1 MPSAITN
8 GARIRTNT
16 AAENAYNALDTANRS
31 IALRQLRLSTGKR
44 INSAAVDV
52 AGYITVRSLGER
64 NSSLKAALNAVGD
77 ATNVTNIAQDGLD
90 NITNLIM
97 QIKESVASAA
107 SGAMGTDEKVAL
119 AKAAYRFA
127 QQIQT
132 IVDSTVFAGRQ
143 LLDGTFTASFVI
155 GSRADNTLITLGI
168 DLSTSNPELNIP
180 TNNFDLRLSS
190 LNFAGV
196 TGLSLASLNDVS
208 ASNLGMFDFSVI
220 QTTLTSISIALTNV
234 SKVASYLGGI
244 ANRLTSQEDA
254 LKSQITNYNAAIS
267 RIEDADV
274 AKEQL
279 ELIRAQFLQQAS
291 IISLAQANQTPQT
304 FLQLLRG

>member
-1 MPSAITN
+1 
-8 GARIRTNT
+8 
-16 AAENAYNALDTANRS
+16 
-31 IALRQLRLSTGKR
+31 
-44 INSAAVDV
+44 
-52 AGYITVRSLGER
+52 
-64 NSSLKAALNAVGD
+64 
-77 ATNVTNIAQDGLD
+77 
-90 NITNLIM
+90 M
-97 QIKESVASAA
+97 QIKESVASVA

-132 IVDSTVFAGRQ
+132 IVDSTVYACRQ
-143 LLDGTFTASFVI
+143 LLDGTFTASLII

-168 DLSTSNPELNIP
+168 DLSASNPELNIP

-304 FLQLLRG
+304 FPKLLRG

>member
-16 AAENAYNALDTANRS
+16 AAENAYNALDSANRN

-44 INSAAVDV
+44 INSAADDV

-77 ATNVTNIAQDGLD
+77 AMNVTNIAQDGLD

-97 QIKESVASAA
+97 QIKEAVASAA
-107 SGAMGTDEKVAL
+107 SGAMGTDEKIAL

-168 DLSTSNPELNIP
+168 DLSTFNPELNIP
-180 TNNFDLRLSS
+180 SNNFDLRLVS

-196 TGLSLASLNDVS
+196 TGLSLASLNEVS
-208 ASNLGMFDFSVI
+208 STDLGIFDFSVI
-220 QTTLTSISIALTNV
+220 QTTLTSISIALANV

-291 IISLAQANQTPQT
+291 ILSLSQANQTPQT

>member
-16 AAENAYNALDTANRS
+16 AAENAYNALDAANRNV
-31 IALRQLRLSTGKR
+31 ALRQLRLSTGKR
-44 INSAAVDV
+44 INSAADDV

-77 ATNVTNIAQDGLD
+77 ATNVTNIAMDGLD

-97 QIKESVASAA
+97 QIKEAVASAA
-107 SGAMGTDEKVAL
+107 SGAMGTDEKIAL

-180 TNNFDLRLSS
+180 SNNFDLRLAS

-208 ASNLGMFDFSVI
+208 SANLGIFDLAVI
-220 QTTLTSISIALTNV
+220 QTTLTSISMALSNV

-244 ANRLTSQEDA
+244 ANRLSSQEDA

-279 ELIRAQFLQQAS
+279 ELIRSQFLQQAS
-291 IISLAQANQTPQT
+291 IISLSQANQTPQT
-304 FLQLLRG
+304 YLQLLRG

>member
-1 MPSAITN
+1 
-8 GARIRTNT
+8 
-16 AAENAYNALDTANRS
+16 
-31 IALRQLRLSTGKR
+31 
-44 INSAAVDV
+44 
-52 AGYITVRSLGER
+52 
-64 NSSLKAALNAVGD
+64 
-77 ATNVTNIAQDGLD
+77 
-90 NITNLIM
+90 
-97 QIKESVASAA
+97 
-107 SGAMGTDEKVAL
+107 
-119 AKAAYRFA
+119 
-127 QQIQT
+127 
-132 IVDSTVFAGRQ
+132 VDSTVFAGRQ

>member
-16 AAENAYNALDTANRS
+16 AAENAYNALDSANRN

-44 INSAAVDV
+44 INSAADDV

-90 NITNLIM
+90 NITSLIM
-97 QIKESVASAA
+97 QIKEAVASAA

-168 DLSTSNPELNIP
+168 DLSTNNPELNIP
-180 TNNFDLRLSS
+180 SNIFDLRLVS

-196 TGLSLASLNDVS
+196 TGLSLASLNDVT

-220 QTTLTSISIALTNV
+220 QTTLTSISIALANV

-279 ELIRAQFLQQAS
+279 ELIRSQFLQQAS
-291 IISLAQANQTPQT
+291 IISLSQANQTPQT